1 MVYLNFKII
10 LIFCDRHK
18 CLTKND
24 CMKKIT
30 FQRKQIIIKKF
41 LIVLIITFVSNLN
54 SQTTTTLLTVGA
66 SGAVTINSGGTLNVS
81 GLELSPSSN
90 YTITETQVSKE
101 MTAVSLGET
110 QAMEK
115 VYSLDTDLED
125 FSGTITYNY
134 VDSEMNNLSHDA
146 SMYVYGSTSSAWS
159 EYLDTDSADYTVTST
174 FTVPNQIGKVT
185 AGALNVSLSIE
196 DAMAMGIRI
205 YPNPFSSVINVDYSE
220 DLQLTLFNV
229 LGQQVLSA
237 SSKTINISK
246 LDQGTYILRTKDS
259 NNTIN
264 NFKIIKQ

>member
-1 MVYLNFKII
+1 
-10 LIFCDRHK
+10 
-18 CLTKND
+18 
-24 CMKKIT
+24 MKKIT
-30 FQRKQIIIKKF
+30 FQRKQRFVKRV
-41 LIVLIITFVSNLN
+41 LLLLIITFVSNLN
-54 SQTTTTLLTVGA
+54 SQTTTPLTVGA
-66 SGAVTINSGGTLNVS
+66 SGTVTINNGGTLNVS

-90 YTITETQVSKE
+90 YIITDTQVSKE
-101 MTAVSLGET
+101 LTAVALNGTE
-110 QAMEK
+110 AMEK
-115 VYSLDTDLED
+115 VYSLDTDLEN

-146 SMYVYGSTSSAWS
+146 SMFVYGSTNSAWS
-159 EYLDTDSADYTVTST
+159 EHLDTDSAEYTVTST
-174 FTVPNQIGKVT
+174 FTSPIQIGKVT
-185 AGALNVSLSIE
+185 VGALNSLSIE

-205 YPNPFSSVINVDYSE
+205 YPNPFSSVITVDYSE

-229 LGQQVLSA
+229 LGQQVLGS

>member
-10 LIFCDRHK
+10 LIFCESHK

-41 LIVLIITFVSNLN
+41 LLVLIIAFVSNLN
-54 SQTTTTLLTVGA
+54 SQTTLLTVGA
-66 SGAVTINSGGTLNVS
+66 SGAVIINSGGTLNVS
-81 GLELSPSSN
+81 GLELTPN
-90 YTITETQVSKE
+90 TNFTIQDRQVSKE
-101 MTAVSLGET
+101 MTAVLLDGT

-115 VYSLDTDLED
+115 VYSLDTDLEN

-134 VDSEMNNLSHDA
+134 VESEMNNLSHDA
-146 SMYVYGSTSSAWS
+146 SMYVYGSTNSAWS
-159 EYLDTDSADYTVTST
+159 EYLDTDSVEFKVTST
-174 FTVPNQIGKVT
+174 FTSPNQIGKVT
-185 AGALNVSLSIE
+185 AGALNSLSIE

>member
-10 LIFCDRHK
+10 LIFCESHK

-41 LIVLIITFVSNLN
+41 LLVLIIAFVSNLN
-54 SQTTTTLLTVGA
+54 SQTTLLTVGA
-66 SGAVTINSGGTLNVS
+66 SGAVIINSGGTLNVS
-81 GLELSPSSN
+81 GLELTPN
-90 YTITETQVSKE
+90 TNFTIQDRQVSKE
-101 MTAVSLGET
+101 MTAVLLDGT

-115 VYSLDTDLED
+115 VYSLDTDLEN

-134 VDSEMNNLSHDA
+134 VESEMNNLSHDA
-146 SMYVYGSTSSAWS
+146 SMYVYGSTNSAWS
-159 EYLDTDSADYTVTST
+159 EYLDTDSVEFKVTST
-174 FTVPNQIGKVT
+174 FTSPNQIGKVT
-185 AGALNVSLSIE
+185 AGALNSLSIE

-259 NNTIN
+259 NNNIN
-264 NFKIIKQ
+264 NFKIIKR

>member
-1 MVYLNFKII
+1 
-10 LIFCDRHK
+10 
-18 CLTKND
+18 
-24 CMKKIT
+24 MKKIT
-30 FQRKQIIIKKF
+30 FQRKQRLVKRV
-41 LIVLIITFVSNLN
+41 LLLLIIAFVSNLN
-54 SQTTTTLLTVGA
+54 SQTTTPLTVGA
-66 SGAVTINSGGTLNVS
+66 SGTVTINNGGTLNVS

-90 YTITETQVSKE
+90 YIITDTQVSKE
-101 MTAVSLGET
+101 LTAVALNGTE
-110 QAMEK
+110 AMEK
-115 VYSLDTDLED
+115 VYSLDTDLEN

-146 SMYVYGSTSSAWS
+146 SMFVYGSTNSAWS
-159 EYLDTDSADYTVTST
+159 EHLDTDSAEYTVTST
-174 FTVPNQIGKVT
+174 FTSPIQIGKVT
-185 AGALNVSLSIE
+185 VGALNSLSIE

-220 DLQLTLFNV
+220 DLQLTLLNV
-229 LGQQVLSA
+229 LGQEVLSA

>member
-1 MVYLNFKII
+1 
-10 LIFCDRHK
+10 
-18 CLTKND
+18 
-24 CMKKIT
+24 MKKIT
-30 FQRKQIIIKKF
+30 FQRKQNVIKKF
-41 LIVLIITFVSNLN
+41 FIVLIIAFVSNLDA
-54 SQTTTTLLTVGA
+54 QTTLLTVGS

-81 GLELSPSSN
+81 GLELTPN
-90 YTITETQVSKE
+90 TNFTIQDRQVSKE
-101 MTAVSLGET
+101 MTAVLLDGTE
-110 QAMEK
+110 AMEK

-125 FSGTITYNY
+125 FIGTITYNY
-134 VDSEMNNLSHDA
+134 AESEMNSLTQDA
-146 SMYVYGSTSSAWS
+146 SMYVYSSTSSAWS

-174 FTVPNQIGKVT
+174 FTSPNQIGKVT
-185 AGALNVSLSIE
+185 VGALNSLSIE

-205 YPNPFSSVINVDYSE
+205 YPNPFSSVITVDYSE

-229 LGQQVLSA
+229 LGQQVLGS

>member
-10 LIFCDRHK
+10 LIFCESHK

-41 LIVLIITFVSNLN
+41 LLLLIIAFVSNLN
-54 SQTTTTLLTVGA
+54 SQTTLLTVGA

-81 GLELSPSSN
+81 GLELTPN
-90 YTITETQVSKE
+90 TNFTIQDRQVSKE

-134 VDSEMNNLSHDA
+134 IDSEMNSLTQDA
-146 SMYVYGSTSSAWS
+146 SMYVYSSTSSAWS

-174 FTVPNQIGKVT
+174 FTSPNQIGKVT
-185 AGALNVSLSIE
+185 VGALNSLSIE

>member
-1 MVYLNFKII
+1 
-10 LIFCDRHK
+10 
-18 CLTKND
+18 
-24 CMKKIT
+24 MKKIT
-30 FQRKQIIIKKF
+30 FQRKQRVVKRV
-41 LIVLIITFVSNLN
+41 LLLLIIAFVSNLN
-54 SQTTTTLLTVGA
+54 SQTTTPLTVGA
-66 SGAVTINSGGTLNVS
+66 SGTVTINNGGTLNVS

-90 YTITETQVSKE
+90 YIITDTQVSKE
-101 MTAVSLGET
+101 LTAVALNGTE
-110 QAMEK
+110 AMEK
-115 VYSLDTDLED
+115 VYSLDTDLEN

-146 SMYVYGSTSSAWS
+146 SMFVYGSTNSAWS
-159 EYLDTDSADYTVTST
+159 EHLDTDSAEYTVTST
-174 FTVPNQIGKVT
+174 FTSPIQIGKVT
-185 AGALNVSLSIE
+185 VGALNSLSIE

>member
-1 MVYLNFKII
+1 
-10 LIFCDRHK
+10 
-18 CLTKND
+18 
-24 CMKKIT
+24 MKKIT
-30 FQRKQIIIKKF
+30 FQRKQRVVKRV
-41 LIVLIITFVSNLN
+41 LLLLIITFVSNLN
-54 SQTTTTLLTVGA
+54 SQTTTPLTVGA
-66 SGAVTINSGGTLNVS
+66 SGTVTINNGGTLNVS

-90 YTITETQVSKE
+90 YIITDTQVSKE
-101 MTAVSLGET
+101 LTAVALNGTE
-110 QAMEK
+110 AMEK
-115 VYSLDTDLED
+115 VYSLDTDLEN

-146 SMYVYGSTSSAWS
+146 SMFVYGSTNSAWS
-159 EYLDTDSADYTVTST
+159 EHLDTDSAEYTVTST
-174 FTVPNQIGKVT
+174 FTSPIQIGKVT
-185 AGALNVSLSIE
+185 VGALNSLSIE

-220 DLQLTLFNV
+220 DLQLTLLNV
-229 LGQQVLSA
+229 LGQEVLSA

>member
-1 MVYLNFKII
+1 
-10 LIFCDRHK
+10 
-18 CLTKND
+18 
-24 CMKKIT
+24 MKKIT

-174 FTVPNQIGKVT
+174 FTSPNQIGKVT
-185 AGALNVSLSIE
+185 VGALNSLSIE

-205 YPNPFSSVINVDYSE
+205 YPNPFSSVITVDYSE

-229 LGQQVLSA
+229 LGQQVLGS

-246 LDQGTYILRTKDS
+246 LNQGTYILRTKDS

>member
-1 MVYLNFKII
+1 
-10 LIFCDRHK
+10 
-18 CLTKND
+18 
-24 CMKKIT
+24 MKKIT

-41 LIVLIITFVSNLN
+41 LLVLIIAFVSNLN
-54 SQTTTTLLTVGA
+54 SQTTLLTVGA
-66 SGAVTINSGGTLNVS
+66 SGAVIINSGGTLNVS
-81 GLELSPSSN
+81 GLELTPN
-90 YTITETQVSKE
+90 TNFTIQDRQVSKE
-101 MTAVSLGET
+101 MTAVLLDGT

-115 VYSLDTDLED
+115 VYSLDTDLEN

-134 VDSEMNNLSHDA
+134 VESEMNNLSHDA
-146 SMYVYGSTSSAWS
+146 SMYVYGSTNSAWS
-159 EYLDTDSADYTVTST
+159 EYLDTDSVEFKVTST
-174 FTVPNQIGKVT
+174 FTSPNQIGKVT
-185 AGALNVSLSIE
+185 AGALNSLSIE

-259 NNTIN
+259 NNNIN
-264 NFKIIKQ
+264 NFKIIKR